1 MATDVTQ
8 SVCLMTS
15 MTGEDW
21 DKQAADSR
29 SQTKT
34 YHHGRFLPV
43 DVIERKIF
51 CALSS
56 LGTWDLMQEVVAYFL
71 LN

>member
-1 MATDVTQ
+1 MDTDVTR
-8 SVCLMTS
+8 SVCCMTS
-15 MTGEDW
+15 MAGEDW

-34 YHHGRFLPV
+34 YHHIRFLPV
-43 DVIERKIF
+43 NVIERKLF
-51 CALSS
+51 CVLSS
-56 LGTWDLMQEVVAYFL
+56 LGTWDLMQQVVAYFL